1 MLISD
6 KLKIQSNFSNSET
19 IIANFLLDNLYEI
32 KDYTIYDLAESTFC
46 SISTISRF
54 CKKLGFT
61 NYRDFKIQLIME
73 MSSNV
78 DKHRVEYDYP
88 ISGKNSIYDIANKIR
103 LLNIQTTND
112 TFQHLDL
119 DKIKHV
125 INLLNTHTSIEI
137 FADGNSLS
145 IALSLHGKLL
155 WIGKNSNLEIV
166 RGFQNL
172 KSKTLDKNSIAF
184 IVSYYG
190 TSSEAIKIANSLK
203 SENIPYI
210 LLTGPKLNPL
220 CLYALEVISV
230 PPMEGQFEKVGSIA
244 SNSALNYIVDLIITA
259 LYPLQNKENP

>member
-1 MLISD
+1 MLILD

-19 IIANFLLDNLYEI
+19 IIANFILDNLYEI
-32 KDYTIYDLAESTFC
+32 KDYTIYDFAESTFC

-54 CKKLGFT
+54 CKKLGFD
-61 NYRDFKIQLIME
+61 NYRKFQIQLAME

-78 DKHRVEYDYP
+78 DNKRVEYDYP
-88 ISGKNSIYDIANKIR
+88 ISIESSAYDIANKIR
-103 LLNIQTTND
+103 SLNIQTTND
-112 TFQHLDL
+112 TFQHLNF
-119 DKIKHV
+119 DKIEHV
-125 INLLNTHTSIEI
+125 INILNKHKVVEI

-145 IALSLHGKLL
+145 IALSLHSKLL

-172 KSKTLDKNSIAF
+172 KSKTLDEDTIAF
-184 IVSYYG
+184 VVSYYG

-210 LLTGPKLNPL
+210 LLTGPNLNPL
-220 CLYALEVISV
+220 CLYALEVLSV

-244 SNSALNYIVDLIITA
+244 SNSALNYIVDIIIA
-259 LYPLQNKENP
+259 SLYILQNKENP